1 MLKLLNYLS
10 ILLAGLCILG
20 SCTIFKHRTEE
31 NRHTSVKQSR
41 EQALDFSYRKKD
53 SLSRIW
59 YFWTDSAFRFHPDSG
74 FMGRSG
80 GLIARESMISTVG
93 ENRSAHTVRND
104 DIVSGSERKIKT
116 TRLVPFGGV
125 IGIGFVLVLVILFIY
140 RRKIGSFWKLIFVK
154 FL

>member
-31 NRHTSVKQSR
+31 NQYTSAKHHQEKEV
-41 EQALDFSYRKKD
+41 DFSYRKND
-53 SLSRIW
+53 SLSRFW

-80 GLIARESMISTVG
+80 GLIVRESMTSTVG
-93 ENRSAHTVRND
+93 ENRSAHTVRKD
-104 DIVSGSERKIKT
+104 DIVSGSERKSKT
-116 TRLVPFGGV
+116 TRLMTFGGLIV
-125 IGIGFVLVLVILFIY
+125 IGFVLIILMVLFIC
-140 RRKIGSFWKLIFVK
+140 RRKIRTF
-154 FL
+154 